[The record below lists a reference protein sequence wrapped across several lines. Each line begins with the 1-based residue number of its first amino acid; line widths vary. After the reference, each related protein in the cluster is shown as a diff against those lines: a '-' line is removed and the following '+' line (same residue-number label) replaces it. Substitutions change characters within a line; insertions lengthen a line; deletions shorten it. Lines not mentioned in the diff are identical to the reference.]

1 MSLYPNPFESRASEH
16 QRDVHEFVSTFGPG
30 AIDLLPSAVWDRLVV
45 LRSSPGAG
53 KTSLMRLFTTETLMW
68 ISGRYDSSEPVHS
81 LLTKRE
87 VLEADGTPRKLGVL
101 LSLDRDYVSL
111 VDLPIQEVSV
121 DRLFLRLLDS
131 RILISVL
138 RASLLASGL
147 GFPTDAERFRLDAS
161 AADART
167 QAALEKIG
175 GVDGLAIVS
184 FSRRTERQ
192 VLDMLDAVLSVELES
207 GADGHAELLSLSI
220 LEECEITV
228 DGSPLSLQPLLMFDD
243 GHELASRQRRAL
255 LDNLRRRRPGIA
267 RWYSERFEAMS
278 NQELMQGFGIG
289 GRDLVEIDIDH
300 IVRNGVGR
308 RFTAG
313 QHNRVLSY
321 IALRRAAPVLTTYAQ
336 ESQPFF
342 DFLESPSFAPLPD
355 EFPSLHNALRTRV
368 LEASGSDTRY
378 RRWVEEA
385 DLLTGCDASVR
396 WRELEILIAR
406 DKRGQ
411 QGLFGEPLTGGD
423 LMDRSSP
430 ALREAAALSVAT
442 EFGLPYYAG
451 QARLLGLGSHN
462 VEQFL
467 NLCGA
472 LFEDLLID
480 ISLGRKPALTAAR
493 QDKILRKASE
503 AYWDSIARTVPNG
516 RDVRAIVAE
525 IVRIAVEENK
535 KPTVPY
541 PPGVTGTALRMSDRE
556 RLLDVEYRNRNAPAE
571 RLFAALA
578 SAVAYNVITADLD
591 YSVKGN
597 RYMVLY
603 LNRLLCPRFSLPLG
617 RGAFRERKL
626 SQMLKWVE
634 DLPDSGHRDPYDGE
648 NALGL

>member
-16 QRDVHEFVSTFGPG
+16 QRDIHEFVSTFGSG

-68 ISGRYDSSEPVHS
+68 ICGRYDKSEPVHR
-81 LLTKRE
+81 LLTERE
-87 VLEADGTPRKLGVL
+87 VLEANGTPRKLGVL
-101 LSLDRDYVSL
+101 LPLDRDYVSL
-111 VDLPIQEVSV
+111 VDLPISEEAA

-131 RILISVL
+131 RILTSVL
-138 RASLLASGL
+138 RASLLASRL

-161 AADART
+161 AAEART

-175 GVDGLAIVS
+175 GDDGSAIVS

-192 VLDMLDAVLSVELES
+192 VLDLLDAVLSVELES

-220 LEECEITV
+220 LAECVITV

-243 GHELASRQRRAL
+243 GHELATRQRQAL
-255 LDNLRRRRPGIA
+255 LDNLSRRRPGVA

-278 NQELMQGFGIG
+278 NQELMQGFGID
-289 GRDLVEIDIDH
+289 GRDLVEIDIDD
-300 IVRNGVGR
+300 IARNGAGR

-313 QHNRVLSY
+313 QYNKILSY
-321 IALRRAAPVLTTYAQ
+321 IALQRAAPVLTTYAQ

-342 DFLESPSFAPLPD
+342 DFLESPSATPLPD

-368 LEASGSDTRY
+368 LEASGSNARY
-378 RRWVEEA
+378 RNWVEEA
-385 DLLTGCDASVR
+385 DLLTGREASVR

-406 DKRGQ
+406 DMRGQ
-411 QGLFGEPLTGGD
+411 QGLFGEPLSDGD
-423 LMDRSSP
+423 LSDRSSS
-430 ALREAAALSVAT
+430 ALRDAADLSIAIQ
-442 EFGLPYYAG
+442 FGLPYYAG
-451 QARLLGLGSHN
+451 QERLLQLGSHN

-472 LFEDLLID
+472 LFEDLLVD
-480 ISLGRKPALTAAR
+480 ISLGRKPTLTAIR
-493 QDKILRKASE
+493 QDKILRQASQ
-503 AYWDSIARTVPNG
+503 AYWESIARTVPNG

-541 PPGVTGTALRMSDRE
+541 PPGVTGTALLMSDRE
-556 RLLDVEYRNRNAPAE
+556 RLLDVDYRDRNASAA

-578 SAVAYNVITADLD
+578 SAVAYNVITADLN

-597 RYMVLY
+597 QYMVLY
-603 LNRLLCPRFSLPLG
+603 MNRLLCPHFGLPLG

-626 SQMLKWVE
+626 SQMLTWVE
-634 DLPDSGHRDPYDGE
+634 DLPDSGHRDPYEAE
-648 NALGL
+648 NVLRL

>member
-1 MSLYPNPFESRASEH
+1 
-16 QRDVHEFVSTFGPG
+16 
-30 AIDLLPSAVWDRLVV
+30 
-45 LRSSPGAG
+45 
-53 KTSLMRLFTTETLMW
+53 MRLFTTETLMW

>member
-16 QRDVHEFVSTFGPG
+16 QRDVHQFVSTFGPG
-30 AIDLLPSAVWDRLVV
+30 AIDLLPTAVWDRLVV
-45 LRSSPGAG
+45 IRSSPGAG

-68 ISGRYDSSEPVHS
+68 ICGRYDKSEPVHH
-81 LLTKRE
+81 LLTERE
-87 VLEADGTPRKLGVL
+87 VLEPDGAPRKLGVL
-101 LSLDRDYVSL
+101 LPLDRDYVSL
-111 VDLPIQEVSV
+111 VDLPIGEASA

-131 RILISVL
+131 RILTSVL

-147 GFPTDAERFRLDAS
+147 GFPTDVDRFRLDVS
-161 AADART
+161 AAEART
-167 QAALEKIG
+167 QAAVEKIG
-175 GVDGLAIVS
+175 GVDGSAIVD

-192 VLDMLDAVLSVELES
+192 VLDLLDAVLSVELET
-207 GADGHAELLSLSI
+207 GADGHSELLSLSI

-228 DGSPLSLQPLLMFDD
+228 NGSPLGLQPLLMFDD
-243 GHELASRQRRAL
+243 GHELASRQRQAL
-255 LDNLRRRRPGIA
+255 LDNLRRRRPGVA

-278 NQELMQGFGIG
+278 NQELMQGFGIE
-289 GRDLVEIDIDH
+289 GRDLVEIDIDD
-300 IVRNGVGR
+300 IFRNGAGR

-313 QHNRVLSY
+313 QHNKVLSY
-321 IALRRAAPVLTTYAQ
+321 IALRRAAPVLTNYAQ

-342 DFLESPSFAPLPD
+342 ELLESPTAAPLPE
-355 EFPSLHNALRTRV
+355 EFPSLHTALRTRV
-368 LEASGSDTRY
+368 LEASGSDLRY
-378 RRWVEEA
+378 RTWVEGA
-385 DLLTGCDASVR
+385 DLLTGRDASVR

-406 DKRGQ
+406 DMKGQ
-411 QGLFGEPLTGGD
+411 QDLFGDPLTRDD
-423 LMDRSSP
+423 LSVRSSP

-451 QARLLGLGSHN
+451 HDRLLALGSHN

-467 NLCGA
+467 NLCGT
-472 LFEDLLID
+472 LFEDLLVD
-480 ISLGRKPALTAAR
+480 ISLGRKPTLTAAR
-493 QDKILRKASE
+493 QDQILRRASE
-503 AYWDSIARTVPNG
+503 AYWESISRTVPNG

-525 IVRIAVEENK
+525 IVGIAVEENK

-541 PPGVTGTALRMSDRE
+541 PPGVTGTALLMSDRE
-556 RLLDVEYRNRNAPAE
+556 QLLDVDYRNRNAAAA

-603 LNRLLCPRFSLPLG
+603 LNRLLCPRFGLPLG

-626 SQMLKWVE
+626 SQMLTWVE
-634 DLPDSGHRDPYDGE
+634 DLPDSGHRDPHEGE
-648 NALGL
+648 SSLGL

>member
-68 ISGRYDSSEPVHS
+68 IRGRYDKSEPVHR
-81 LLTKRE
+81 LLTERE
-87 VLEADGTPRKLGVL
+87 VLEANGTPRKLGVL
-101 LSLDRDYVSL
+101 LPLDRDYVSL
-111 VDLPIQEVSV
+111 VDLPIDEEAA

-131 RILISVL
+131 RILTSVL

-147 GFPTDAERFRLDAS
+147 GFPTDAERFQLDAS
-161 AADART
+161 AAEART

-175 GVDGLAIVS
+175 GIDGSAIVS

-192 VLDMLDAVLSVELES
+192 VLDLLDAVLSVELES

-255 LDNLRRRRPGIA
+255 LDNLRRRRPGVA

-278 NQELMQGFGIG
+278 NQELMQGFGID
-289 GRDLVEIDIDH
+289 GRDLVEIDIDD
-300 IVRNGVGR
+300 IVRNGAGR

-313 QHNRVLSY
+313 QHNKILSY

-342 DFLESPSFAPLPD
+342 DFLESPSAAPLPD

-368 LEASGSDTRY
+368 LEASGSDARY
-378 RRWVEEA
+378 RMWVEEA
-385 DLLTGCDASVR
+385 DLLTGRDASVR

-411 QGLFGEPLTGGD
+411 QGLFGEPLSGGD
-423 LMDRSSP
+423 LSDRSSS
-430 ALREAAALSVAT
+430 ALRDAAALSVAN

-451 QARLLGLGSHN
+451 QERLLQLGSHN
-462 VEQFL
+462 AEQFL

-472 LFEDLLID
+472 LFEDLLVD
-480 ISLGRKPALTAAR
+480 ISLGRKPTLTAVR
-493 QDKILRKASE
+493 QDKILRQASE
-503 AYWDSIARTVPNG
+503 EYWKSIARTVPNG

-525 IVRIAVEENK
+525 IVRIAVEENN
-535 KPTVPY
+535 KPNMPY
-541 PPGVTGTALRMSDRE
+541 PPGVTGTALLMSDRE
-556 RLLDVEYRNRNAPAE
+556 RLLDVDYRDRNASAA

-578 SAVAYNVITADLD
+578 SAVAYNVITADLN

-597 RYMVLY
+597 QYMVLY
-603 LNRLLCPRFSLPLG
+603 LNRLLCPRFGLPLG

-626 SQMLKWVE
+626 SQMLTWVE
-634 DLPDSGHRDPYDGE
+634 DLPDSGHRDPYEAE
-648 NALGL
+648 NVLGL